1 MSRLSQM
8 LLNEQAKRGLTDYK
22 AAKEIGVLQQTYSSW
37 KHGSVPRPNRYAAI
51 AGWLHISI
59 DMARELCEE
68 AVASTG
74 STKLPRVAPVA
85 EAGRVADRKEGKF
98 KFDAASAGADGG
110 SGSRIPSSRYTVS
123 VDTKVMEPALLVG
136 TKAWLDPSVWPK
148 VGNEVMVHGK
158 GGIAW
163 LGRLESLSDGK
174 AEISR
179 YALGNRI
186 TIDDVQA
193 VHAVVLSERVAGQ
206 ELNS

>member
-74 STKLPRVAPVA
+74 NTKLPRVAPVA

-98 KFDAASAGADGG
+98 KFDPGSSGG

-123 VDTKVMEPALLVG
+123 VDTRVMEPALLVG

-163 LGRLESLSDGK
+163 LGRLESLENGR

>member
-98 KFDAASAGADGG
+98 KFDAASSGAAGG

-163 LGRLESLSDGK
+163 LGRLESLENGR

>member
-8 LLNEQAKRGLTDYK
+8 LLNEQAKRGLTDYR

-74 STKLPRVAPVA
+74 STKLPRTVEQP
-85 EAGRVADRKEGKF
+85 AGRISDRKEGRF
-98 KFDAASAGADGG
+98 KFDPVSTGSSSGG
-110 SGSRIPSSRYTVS
+110 SKRIPSSRYTVS

-163 LGRLESLSDGK
+163 LGRLESLENGR

>member
-74 STKLPRVAPVA
+74 STKLPKLEPPVL
-85 EAGRVADRKEGKF
+85 GRVADRKEGKF
-98 KFDAASAGADGG
+98 KFDSANAG
-110 SGSRIPSSRYTVS
+110 SPGSRIPSSRYTVS

-163 LGRLESLSDGK
+163 LGRLESLENGR

-193 VHAVVLSERVAGQ
+193 VHAVVLSERVAGT
-206 ELNS
+206 S

>member
-74 STKLPRVAPVA
+74 STKLPRTVEQPK
-85 EAGRVADRKEGKF
+85 GRVADRKEGKF
-98 KFDAASAGADGG
+98 KFDATNAG
-110 SGSRIPSSRYTVS
+110 SPGSRIPSSRYTVS

-163 LGRLESLSDGK
+163 LGRLESLENGR

-186 TIDDVQA
+186 TINDVQA

>member
-1 MSRLSQM
+1 M

-74 STKLPRVAPVA
+74 NTKLPRVDQP
-85 EAGRVADRKEGKF
+85 AGRISDRKEGRF
-98 KFDAASAGADGG
+98 KFDPVNTG
-110 SGSRIPSSRYTVS
+110 SKRIPSSRYAIS

-136 TKAWLDPSVWPK
+136 TKAWLDPAVWPQ
-148 VGNEVMVHGK
+148 VGNEVIVHAR
-158 GGIAW
+158 GGVAW
-163 LGRLESLSDGK
+163 LGRLESLENGR

-193 VHAVVLSERVAGQ
+193 VHAVVLSERVAGGQ
-206 ELNS
+206 